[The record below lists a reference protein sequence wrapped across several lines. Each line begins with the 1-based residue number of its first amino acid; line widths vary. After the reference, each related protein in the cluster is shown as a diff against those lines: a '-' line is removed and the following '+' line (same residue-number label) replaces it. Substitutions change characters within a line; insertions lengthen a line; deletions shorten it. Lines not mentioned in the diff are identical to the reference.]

1 MGGRGAYYGRSFVVM
16 PSGHV
21 KGSHKKK
28 TSPEKTDSDDY
39 SKPLASE
46 ALPKLEGSDK
56 QIEWANK
63 IRQNLI
69 ESYNSS
75 LDNMQG
81 LDKRSPYGWNWSPQ
95 ATAADRLSNL
105 AGRGIIEDYND
116 SLKMPKILSLQIPA
130 IGKDTMQTVASGQS
144 KDAKL
149 WNDKGSIAEMLN
161 SYEKS
166 ASQVDKNTASRFYQT
181 VRKELLNELPNK
193 SMQEWQSMP
202 SGELEKADKEVTT
215 KYMKFLRK
223 YARKALKNNT
233 SAGWWID
240 NFK

>member
-1 MGGRGAYYGRSFVVM
+1 MGGRGSSLRQRQKSIKNK
-16 PSGHV
+16 
-21 KGSHKKK
+21 KG
-28 TSPEKTDSDDY
+28 DDY
-39 SKPLASE
+39 SKALTSE

-63 IRQNLI
+63 IRKQFA
-69 ESYNSS
+69 EAYNSS

-95 ATAADRLSNL
+95 ATAADRLNNL
-105 AGRGIIEDYND
+105 AARGIVEDYND

-130 IGKDTMQTVASGQS
+130 VGKDTMQTAASGQS
-144 KDAKL
+144 KDAQL

-161 SYEKS
+161 NYEKS

-181 VRKELLNELPNK
+181 VRKELLSELPNK
-193 SMQEWQSMP
+193 SMSEWQSMP

-215 KYMKFLRK
+215 KNMRFLRK
-223 YARKALKNNT
+223 YANKALKNNT

>member
-1 MGGRGAYYGRSFVVM
+1 MGGRGSSLRQRQKSIRKA
-16 PSGHV
+16 
-21 KGSHKKK
+21 
-28 TSPEKTDSDDY
+28 DSNDY
-39 SKPLASE
+39 SKPLTSE

-63 IRQNLI
+63 IRKQFI
-69 ESYNSS
+69 EAYNSS
-75 LDNMQG
+75 LDDMQG
-81 LDKRSPYGWNWSPQ
+81 LNKRSPYGWNWSPQ
-95 ATAADRLSNL
+95 ATAADRLNNL
-105 AGRGIIEDYND
+105 AGRGVLEDYND

-144 KDAKL
+144 KDARL
-149 WNDKGSIAEMLN
+149 WNDTGSIAEMLN
-161 SYEKS
+161 NYEKS
-166 ASQVDKNTASRFYQT
+166 SSQVDKNAASKFYQT
-181 VRKELLNELPNK
+181 VRKELLNELPKK

-215 KYMKFLRK
+215 KYMRFLRK
-223 YARKALKNNT
+223 YANKALKKNT

>member
-1 MGGRGAYYGRSFVVM
+1 MGGRGSSLRQRQKSIKNG
-16 PSGHV
+16 G
-21 KGSHKKK
+21 
-28 TSPEKTDSDDY
+28 DY
-39 SKPLASE
+39 SKPLTSE

-63 IRQNLI
+63 IRK
-69 ESYNSS
+69 EFVETYNSS

-95 ATAADRLSNL
+95 ATAADRLNNL
-105 AGRGIIEDYND
+105 AGRGIVEDYND

-130 IGKDTMQTVASGQS
+130 VGKDTMQAVASGQS

-149 WNDKGSIAEMLN
+149 WNDTGSIAEMLN
-161 SYEKS
+161 DYEKS
-166 ASQVDKNTASRFYQT
+166 ASQVDKTTASRFYQT

-193 SMQEWQSMP
+193 SMSEWQSMP

-215 KYMKFLRK
+215 KYMRFLRK
-223 YARKALKNNT
+223 YANKALKKNT

>member
-1 MGGRGAYYGRSFVVM
+1 MGGRGSSLLQRQKSI
-16 PSGHV
+16 
-21 KGSHKKK
+21 KKA
-28 TSPEKTDSDDY
+28 DDY
-39 SKPLASE
+39 SKSLTSE

-63 IRQNLI
+63 IRKQFI
-69 ESYNSS
+69 EAYNSS

-95 ATAADRLSNL
+95 ATAADRLNNL
-105 AGRGIIEDYND
+105 AGRGVLEDYND

-144 KDAKL
+144 KDARL
-149 WNDKGSIAEMLN
+149 WNDTGGIAEMLN
-161 SYEKS
+161 NYEKS
-166 ASQVDKNTASRFYQT
+166 ASQVDKNAASRFYQT

-202 SGELEKADKEVTT
+202 SGELEKADKEVAA
-215 KYMKFLRK
+215 KYMRFLRK
-223 YARKALKNNT
+223 YANKALKKNT

>member
-1 MGGRGAYYGRSFVVM
+1 MGGRGSSLRQRQKSIKNK
-16 PSGHV
+16 
-21 KGSHKKK
+21 KG
-28 TSPEKTDSDDY
+28 DDY
-39 SKPLASE
+39 SKPLTSE

-63 IRQNLI
+63 IRKQFI
-69 ESYNSS
+69 EAYNSS
-75 LDNMQG
+75 LDDMQG

-95 ATAADRLSNL
+95 ATAADRLNNL
-105 AGRGIIEDYND
+105 AGRGVLEDYND

-144 KDAKL
+144 KDARL
-149 WNDKGSIAEMLN
+149 WNDTGSIAEMLN
-161 SYEKS
+161 NYEKS
-166 ASQVDKNTASRFYQT
+166 SSQVDKNAASKFYQT

-215 KYMKFLRK
+215 KYMRFLRK
-223 YARKALKNNT
+223 YANKALKKNT

>member
-1 MGGRGAYYGRSFVVM
+1 MGGRGSSLRQRQKSIKNG
-16 PSGHV
+16 G
-21 KGSHKKK
+21 
-28 TSPEKTDSDDY
+28 DY
-39 SKPLASE
+39 SKPLTSE

-63 IRQNLI
+63 IRKRFV
-69 ESYNSS
+69 EAYNSS
-75 LDNMQG
+75 LDDMQG

-95 ATAADRLSNL
+95 ATAADRLNNL
-105 AGRGIIEDYND
+105 AGHGVLEDYND

-144 KDAKL
+144 KDARL
-149 WNDKGSIAEMLN
+149 WNDTGSIAEMLN
-161 SYEKS
+161 NYEKS
-166 ASQVDKNTASRFYQT
+166 SSQVDKNAASKFYQT

-215 KYMKFLRK
+215 KYMRFLRK
-223 YARKALKNNT
+223 YANKALKKNT

>member
-1 MGGRGAYYGRSFVVM
+1 MGGRGSSLRQRQKSIKNK
-16 PSGHV
+16 
-21 KGSHKKK
+21 KG
-28 TSPEKTDSDDY
+28 DDY
-39 SKPLASE
+39 SKPLTSE
-46 ALPKLEGSDK
+46 ALPKLEGSEK

-63 IRQNLI
+63 IRKQFV
-69 ESYNSS
+69 EAYNSS
-75 LDNMQG
+75 LDDMQG

-95 ATAADRLSNL
+95 ATAADRLNNL
-105 AGRGIIEDYND
+105 AGRGVLEDYND

-130 IGKDTMQTVASGQS
+130 IGKDTIQTVASGQS
-144 KDAKL
+144 KDARL
-149 WNDKGSIAEMLN
+149 WNDTGSIAEMLN
-161 SYEKS
+161 NYEKS
-166 ASQVDKNTASRFYQT
+166 SSQVDKNAASKFYQT

-215 KYMKFLRK
+215 KYMRFLRK
-223 YARKALKNNT
+223 HANKALKKNT

>member
-1 MGGRGAYYGRSFVVM
+1 MGGRGSSLRQRQKSI
-16 PSGHV
+16 
-21 KGSHKKK
+21 KKA
-28 TSPEKTDSDDY
+28 DDY
-39 SKPLASE
+39 SKSLTSE

-63 IRQNLI
+63 IRKQFI
-69 ESYNSS
+69 EAYNSS

-95 ATAADRLSNL
+95 ATAADRLNNL
-105 AGRGIIEDYND
+105 AGRGVLEDYND

-144 KDAKL
+144 KDARL
-149 WNDKGSIAEMLN
+149 WNDTGGIAEMLN
-161 SYEKS
+161 NYEKS
-166 ASQVDKNTASRFYQT
+166 ASQVDKNAASRFYQT

-202 SGELEKADKEVTT
+202 SGELEKADKEVAA
-215 KYMKFLRK
+215 KYMRFLRK
-223 YARKALKNNT
+223 YANKALKKNT

>member
-1 MGGRGAYYGRSFVVM
+1 MGGRGSSLRQRQKSIK
-16 PSGHV
+16 
-21 KGSHKKK
+21 KG
-28 TSPEKTDSDDY
+28 DDY
-39 SKPLASE
+39 SKPLTSE
-46 ALPKLEGSDK
+46 ALPKLEGSEK

-63 IRQNLI
+63 IRKQFV
-69 ESYNSS
+69 EAYNSS

-95 ATAADRLSNL
+95 ATAADRLNNL
-105 AGRGIIEDYND
+105 AGRGIVEDYNN

-130 IGKDTMQTVASGQS
+130 VGKDTMQAVASGQS
-144 KDAKL
+144 KDAQL
-149 WNDKGSIAEMLN
+149 WNDTGSIAKILN
-161 SYEKS
+161 NYEKS
-166 ASQVDKNTASRFYQT
+166 ASQVDKNTASKFYQT

-193 SMQEWQSMP
+193 SMQEWQSRP

-223 YARKALKNNT
+223 YANKALKKNT